1 MIKRPDTN
9 AQRKKRHK
17 RVRGKITGTSERPR
31 LNVFRSEKHIYAQII
46 DDSKGVTLCSASSL
60 EKDFKG
66 SGSNKEGA
74 GKVGKEIAKRAKKSG
89 IENVVF
95 DRGGQGGPGGQRR
108 DNRRDNR
115 KEEVQS
121 EFNEKVVSLNRVAK
135 TVKGGRIFKFSALCV
150 VGDGAGRVG
159 FGLGKAG
166 EISEAI
172 RKGIEDAKKNVTTIT
187 TSGGT
192 IPHEVIGVFGAGR
205 VLLKPAPPG
214 TGVIAGN
221 AVRAVVEAAGISD
234 IRTKCLRSNNPQNV
248 VAATMVGLR
257 SLRDA
262 SQVAMTRGKTV
273 EEIVG

>member
-1 MIKRPDTN
+1 MAFN
-9 AQRKKRHK
+9 
-17 RVRGKITGTSERPR
+17 
-31 LNVFRSEKHIYAQII
+31 N
-46 DDSKGVTLCSASSL
+46 
-60 EKDFKG
+60 
-66 SGSNKEGA
+66 N
-74 GKVGKEIAKRAKKSG
+74 
-89 IENVVF
+89 NNN
-95 DRGGQGGPGGQRR
+95 RR

-115 KEEVQS
+115 KEEVQQ
-121 EFNEKVVSLNRVAK
+121 EFTEEKVVSLNRVSK
-135 TVKGGRIFKFSALCV
+135 TVKGGRIFKFAALCV

-166 EISEAI
+166 EVSEAI
-172 RKGIEDAKKNVTTIT
+172 RKGIEDAKKNVTRIT
-187 TSGGT
+187 VSGST

-214 TGVIAGN
+214 TGVIAGG

-248 VAATMVGLR
+248 VAATMVGLK

-262 SQVAMTRGKTV
+262 AQVAKTRGKTI